1 MNEARMKGFANFAGY
16 QLVWFCAVIAAG
28 RGLAWPGVLA
38 AAVFV
43 LWQLALSEHRGADA
57 RLLAVALP
65 AGALIDGALA
75 ASGAAT
81 YAAPWPSSAFAPVW
95 ILGLWCAFA
104 MTLTHT
110 LRFLHGRVALAALFG
125 AIGGPLAYLGAARGW
140 NAVEFVPSR
149 WPALAWLALGWGV
162 AMPVLAQLAQRWSR
176 ADRMPLTVD
185 AQVLR

>member
-1 MNEARMKGFANFAGY
+1 MKLLANFVGY

-28 RGLAWPGVLA
+28 RGLAWPGALA

-43 LWQLALSEHRGADA
+43 IWQWAVSDQRRADA
-57 RLLAVALP
+57 RLLALALP

-75 ASGAAT
+75 ASGAAA
-81 YAAPWPSSAFAPVW
+81 YAAPWPSTGFAPAW

-110 LRFLHGRVALAALFG
+110 MRFLHGRVALAALFG

-140 NAVEFVPSR
+140 SAIEFAPPR
-149 WPALAWLALGWGV
+149 WQALAWLALGWGV
-162 AMPVLAQLAQRWSR
+162 AMPVLAQAAQRWLR
-176 ADRMPLTVD
+176 ADHSALPLD